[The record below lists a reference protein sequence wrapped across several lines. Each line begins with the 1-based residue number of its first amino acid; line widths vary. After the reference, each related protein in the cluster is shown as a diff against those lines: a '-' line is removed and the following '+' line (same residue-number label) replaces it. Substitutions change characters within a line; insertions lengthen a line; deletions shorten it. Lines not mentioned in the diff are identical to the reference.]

1 MSTSTL
7 SPHERLG
14 VAPGVSP
21 AELKAAYHAKLKEFP
36 AHSHPQEFKAVR
48 EAYEILRKDPAQRS
62 REILK
67 AKSFDLQMDPAPVE
81 RFKARLME
89 RLDLSFADVLRKTF

>member
-7 SPHERLG
+7 SPYERLG
-14 VAPGVSP
+14 VAPGASP

-36 AHSHPQEFKAVR
+36 AHSHPAEFKAVR
-48 EAYEILRKDPAQRS
+48 EAYESLRKDPAQRS
-62 REILK
+62 REFCQSK
-67 AKSFDLQMDPAPVE
+67 PFDLQIDPAPVE
-81 RFKARLME
+81 RFKASLME